1 MLDFYWIFFLR
12 YKRTVNLFH
21 KPRALSCLSV
31 SSYMFPLVMACS
43 AGGTHILCCVMM
55 LSPLDVFPLCLARLH
70 WPLHLVANLH
80 QIIGPSV
87 NINVIPEYRH
97 FLELGVL
104 S

>member
-1 MLDFYWIFFLR
+1 MLDFYWIFFFLR

-21 KPRALSCLSV
+21 KPRAISCLSV

-43 AGGTHILCCVMM
+43 AGDTHILCCVMA
-55 LSPLDVFPLCLARLH
+55 LSPLDVSHSAWR
-70 WPLHLVANLH
+70 LHLVANLH